1 MATVK
6 TLNKISSHGLNVL
19 AGAGYTVDDSTEAPD
34 AILVR
39 SAKMHD
45 MKFNEELLCIAR
57 AGAGTNNIPVDR
69 CADEGIVVFNTPGAN
84 AEAVK
89 ELAVCSL
96 LLASR
101 NIVGGIE
108 WIREIAAKG
117 EDVAAQV
124 EKGKSAFVGPEIKG
138 KTLGVI
144 GLGAVGAKLAGAATN
159 LGMTVYGY
167 DPYISVEAAW
177 NLSSSVIHATDLD
190 AIFRTCD
197 FISIHVPYMD
207 STHHMINAA
216 AIEKM
221 KEGVRIINLARGEL
235 VCDEDIIAAID
246 SGKVAAYVTD
256 FPNNAVAG
264 HKGVVAIPHLGA
276 STPESEDN
284 CAFMAARE
292 IVEYINNGNIT
303 NSVNMPRATMPR
315 TGAARIC
322 VIHENIPDMI
332 AKISSAVSARGI
344 NIENMVNAGAKNRK
358 YAYTMIDA
366 AEAVD
371 DVLSKYIGSI
381 PGVVRVRILN

>member
-6 TLNKISSHGLNVL
+6 TLNKISSNGLDVL
-19 AGAGYTVDDSTEAPD
+19 NAAGYTIDDNAEAPE

-45 MKFNEELLCIAR
+45 MVFPENLLCIAR

-84 AEAVK
+84 ADAVK
-89 ELAVCSL
+89 ELAVCAL

-101 NIVGGIE
+101 DIVGGVE
-108 WIREIAAKG
+108 WVKSVAASG
-117 EDVAAQV
+117 EDVSAQV

-144 GLGAVGAKLAGAATN
+144 GLGAIGAKLAGAATS

-167 DPYISVEAAW
+167 DPYISVDAAW

-190 AIFRTCD
+190 TIFKTCD
-197 FISIHVPYMD
+197 FISVHVPYMD

-221 KEGVRIINLARGEL
+221 KDGVRVLNLARGEL
-235 VCDEDIIAAID
+235 VSDDDMLAAID

-256 FPNNAVAG
+256 FPNNKVAS
-264 HKGVVAIPHLGA
+264 HKGVVPIPHLGA

-292 IVEYINNGNIT
+292 IVEYVENGNIT
-303 NSVNMPRATMPR
+303 NSVNMPRAYMPR
-315 TGAARIC
+315 TGAARVC

-344 NIENMVNAGAKNRK
+344 NIENMVNAGAKNKK

-366 AEAVD
+366 AEPVD
-371 DVLSKYIGSI
+371 EVLTKYIGSI